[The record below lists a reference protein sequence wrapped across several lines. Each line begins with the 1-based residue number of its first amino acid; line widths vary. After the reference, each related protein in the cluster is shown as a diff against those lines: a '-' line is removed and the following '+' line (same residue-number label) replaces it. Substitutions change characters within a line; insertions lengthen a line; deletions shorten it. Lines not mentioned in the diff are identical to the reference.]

1 MEQFGNQSKSYLS
14 ELVRL
19 NKYNLIAFSY
29 QQLTVS
35 GATAQALTI
44 PAGTKYAEF
53 SFESDVTATIPVR
66 YLMLGNATLPTT
78 TTGFPLRDGTF
89 MDITGIPNLNNFRV
103 IESTVGT
110 HILNIQYY
118 K

>member
-1 MEQFGNQSKSYLS
+1 MSEFGNQSKSYLS
-14 ELVRL
+14 ELV
-19 NKYNLIAFSY
+19 KYAKNSFKAFAYENLSISSAAVF
-29 QQLTVS
+29 TP
-35 GATAQALTI
+35 TI
-44 PAGTKYAEF
+44 PADTKYAEF